1 MWSSSG
7 SGKKPVNAPQEMV
20 QVVSPFWR
28 PPLRDGSSRRNV
40 TNPAGR
46 DGSNLVVGAAYS
58 HADVLKFDSLHRIA
72 DTTPPPQRGTMGST
86 SPPFKSYINFLSNT
100 NDDWKADEDEM
111 LGYEDDDGDD
121 FGLPSLS
128 NMKRRSKRIA
138 TQNKS
143 SLNQET
149 LSPADDGS
157 FGRIQGRRYSNS
169 ADIAAERPAST
180 YPMPKK
186 SEGKILRPQYKD
198 ILKDPANALHL
209 INYPSIPSNAPQKE
223 ADAINSR
230 ITRINKFKRLLQ
242 ASSISLPDLRT
253 LAWSGVPHEV
263 RAMTWQLLLSY
274 LPTNSERRVA
284 TLERKRKEYLDGV
297 KQAFERGG
305 TANNSSSAGKAR
317 GLDEAVW
324 HQISID
330 IPRTNPH
337 IELYSYEA
345 TQRSLER
352 ILYVWAVR
360 HPASGYVQGINDLVT
375 PFWEVF
381 LGLYIA
387 DPDIETGM
395 DPGQLPKSVLDAVEA
410 DSFWCLTKLL
420 DGIQDHYI
428 VAQPGIQRQ
437 VTALRDL
444 TARIDSNLS
453 KHLEHE
459 GVEFIQFSFRWM
471 NCLLMREISVKNTI
485 RMWDT
490 YLAEEQG
497 FSEFHLYVCAALL
510 VKWSDKLV
518 KMDFQEIMMFLQSLP
533 TKAWTEKD
541 IELLLSEAFIW
552 QSLYKGSAAHLKGQP
567 QLVIADSDDES
578 DSNEHVAAAPA
589 ITVPQAQTRSFE
601 HGSLATASTDSLF
614 FQQVFNEQNGAACER
629 AQQLQ
634 RDFDDAPHQSSAM
647 TIPDVPFQRTTKGF
661 YHSSTTSGTDPHTDR
676 LQNTQIGRPSLDL
689 AQNLSSMQKQSE
701 VGKVD
706 LWEVPSSPEAPE
718 PLQRQSK
725 GSDQSYRKA
734 VSPTAKGTFSDGHW
748 DNHELAE
755 SRSNK
760 RRRLDESREIPSA
773 TDDVNL
779 IIFPSSNKDII
790 NEELEAAAA
799 SSIPLPT
806 LPVDANSTFYPIHPS
821 PTERQPSSHF
831 EMNLTSNGTQYAVGS
846 SGTVTNVNTPRS
858 QMLSSHNFST
868 LTPGEQA
875 REVATKKVEYRS
887 FTTRRDSSPDII
899 STLTPGLDKVT
910 SELEYSPGLNP
921 ESKPDQEC
929 CDERDSSAHQP
940 PPRELQSE
948 ESDAEFVAHPTPI
961 AKSKK
966 KRGRPKKPPE
976 TEEPLPMKQAAGPV
990 SAAADGTPDA
1000 AMQKKKRGRP
1010 KKQSSDTA
1018 VDGAPPPAATP
1029 VSAVVPSKNTRAILG
1044 QEKASA
1050 RNDGDKVQIAAKE
1063 SSVEMPSEP
1072 GAAEDASSA
1081 AENTERVR
1089 HQAAPGSQK
1098 NLKDHATSQSIPN
1111 RPQDEDES
1119 KGPRQPAAQGREEK
1133 SGGDKKGSSAQGMAK
1148 PLYRVGL
1155 SKRFKIAPLLKSVRK
1170 P

>member
-7 SGKKPVNAPQEMV
+7 SGKKPVNSPQEMV
-20 QVVSPFWR
+20 QVDRSESASPFWR
-28 PPLRDGSSRRNV
+28 PPLRDSTARRSA

-58 HADVLKFDSLHRIA
+58 HADVLKFDTLNLSSSSLPRPRTPPSTSSSRNRIGDA
-72 DTTPPPQRGTMGST
+72 TPPPPRGSAAST

-143 SLNQET
+143 DLNQEP
-149 LSPADDGS
+149 SMYGNDSS
-157 FGRIQGRRYSNS
+157 FGGIRARRYSNS
-169 ADIAAERPAST
+169 ADISAERPAPT

-198 ILKDPANALHL
+198 ILRDPANALHL

-242 ASSISLPDLRT
+242 ASSISLPDLRS

-305 TANNSSSAGKAR
+305 TTAGSSSAGKAR
-317 GLDEAVW
+317 GLDEAIW

-381 LGLYIA
+381 LGLYMT
-387 DPDIETGM
+387 DSDIETGM

-444 TARIDSNLS
+444 TARIDSKLS
-453 KHLEHE
+453 KHLEQE

-533 TKAWTEKD
+533 TKTWAEKD

-567 QLVIADSDDES
+567 Q
-578 DSNEHVAAAPA
+578 
-589 ITVPQAQTRSFE
+589 R
-601 HGSLATASTDSLF
+601 
-614 FQQVFNEQNGAACER
+614 
-629 AQQLQ
+629 
-634 RDFDDAPHQSSAM
+634 
-647 TIPDVPFQRTTKGF
+647 
-661 YHSSTTSGTDPHTDR
+661 
-676 LQNTQIGRPSLDL
+676 
-689 AQNLSSMQKQSE
+689 
-701 VGKVD
+701 
-706 LWEVPSSPEAPE
+706 
-718 PLQRQSK
+718 
-725 GSDQSYRKA
+725 
-734 VSPTAKGTFSDGHW
+734 
-748 DNHELAE
+748 
-755 SRSNK
+755 
-760 RRRLDESREIPSA
+760 
-773 TDDVNL
+773 
-779 IIFPSSNKDII
+779 
-790 NEELEAAAA
+790 
-799 SSIPLPT
+799 
-806 LPVDANSTFYPIHPS
+806 
-821 PTERQPSSHF
+821 
-831 EMNLTSNGTQYAVGS
+831 
-846 SGTVTNVNTPRS
+846 
-858 QMLSSHNFST
+858 
-868 LTPGEQA
+868 
-875 REVATKKVEYRS
+875 
-887 FTTRRDSSPDII
+887 
-899 STLTPGLDKVT
+899 
-910 SELEYSPGLNP
+910 
-921 ESKPDQEC
+921 
-929 CDERDSSAHQP
+929 
-940 PPRELQSE
+940 
-948 ESDAEFVAHPTPI
+948 
-961 AKSKK
+961 
-966 KRGRPKKPPE
+966 
-976 TEEPLPMKQAAGPV
+976 
-990 SAAADGTPDA
+990 
-1000 AMQKKKRGRP
+1000 
-1010 KKQSSDTA
+1010 
-1018 VDGAPPPAATP
+1018 
-1029 VSAVVPSKNTRAILG
+1029 
-1044 QEKASA
+1044 
-1050 RNDGDKVQIAAKE
+1050 
-1063 SSVEMPSEP
+1063 
-1072 GAAEDASSA
+1072 
-1081 AENTERVR
+1081 
-1089 HQAAPGSQK
+1089 
-1098 NLKDHATSQSIPN
+1098 
-1111 RPQDEDES
+1111 
-1119 KGPRQPAAQGREEK
+1119 
-1133 SGGDKKGSSAQGMAK
+1133 
-1148 PLYRVGL
+1148 
-1155 SKRFKIAPLLKSVRK
+1155 PLLANLQL
-1170 P
+1170 